1 MRITGGELGGRQ
13 LRAVGTMRPTQD
25 KVRQAIFSALGVA
38 IVGAR
43 VLDLYA
49 GTGSL
54 GLESASR
61 GAASVVWVESN
72 PRAAAQLQK
81 AVQEL
86 CPKAGRVVKSDATA
100 FLGRIGISTAFDIV
114 FADPPY
120 AKGLQE
126 KTLPLLMA
134 GSIVAPSGLVVFEM
148 GVEEVPFESPG
159 WARIWDRT
167 YGDSRVCM
175 WQREAQ
181 G

>member
-1 MRITGGELGGRQ
+1 MEESWAGDSFGRW
-13 LRAVGTMRPTQD
+13 
-25 KVRQAIFSALGVA
+25 VRCGRRRTRCARRFFSALGVA

-159 WARIWDRT
+159 WSPDMGSDVR
-167 YGDSRVCM
+167 
-175 WQREAQ
+175 
-181 G
+181 

>member
-1 MRITGGELGGRQ
+1 MRITGGQLGGRL

-25 KVRQAIFSALGVA
+25 KVRQAVFSALGEAV
-38 IVGAR
+38 VEAR
-43 VLDLYA
+43 VLDLFA

-54 GLESASR
+54 GLEAASR

-86 CPKAGRVVKSDATA
+86 CPEAGRVVKAEATA
-100 FLGRIGISTAFDIV
+100 FLGRAGGGASFDLV

-134 GSIVAPSGLVVFEM
+134 GSIVAPRGVIVFEM
-148 GVEEVPFESPG
+148 ASEEAPVDSPG

-181 G
+181 E